1 MRNTTGYLCGALLL
15 SGLVLA
21 GIAAYVAAYVTMA
34 AMLIGL
40 TRGNAGFPRQI
51 LPVYG
56 IVVFGYA
63 LIVAS
68 LPFVYRSPVD
78 LMAPLAL
85 LPLLL
90 MPGVERLLGSA
101 PRQFTAVT
109 FASLCLAGAALGVA
123 AGIAEMLILHPTR
136 VGVWNNPIHFASL
149 TMLLGFMALVGIPEN
164 PSRLRLLYLGGPLL
178 GMGAALLSGSR
189 GPVFAAGLMGLAS
202 IPFLLLWAPR
212 DRRPLAIVAAGMIA
226 LIVALSALGRSRA
239 ASVLEAIASIW
250 QNGLAGAGDV
260 IRSAMYQSAQQA
272 FQQSPVFGHGYGQI
286 MSAAIAVASPEQQE
300 LMAGYDTLH
309 SDIAN
314 FAVLAGSLGLL
325 AYAAFIIAP
334 LALLRANPPAVR
346 LGATILSSGFFAL
359 GLTNGM
365 FGLLP
370 QTVLYAMLLGCLCAL
385 ASARPT
391 ARANIAASLTEEEV
405 SNG

>member
-1 MRNTTGYLCGALLL
+1 MRNTTTYLCAALLL

-34 AMLIGL
+34 VMLVGL
-40 TRGNAGFPRQI
+40 TRRSTGQSSRQL

-56 IVVFGYA
+56 TIALGYA
-63 LIVAS
+63 LIVAT
-68 LPFVYRSPVD
+68 LPFVYRSPLD
-78 LMAPLAL
+78 LLAPLAL
-85 LPLLL
+85 VPMVLL
-90 MPGVERLLGSA
+90 PGVEKLLSSA
-101 PRQFTAVT
+101 PRRFTAVM
-109 FASLCLAGAALGVA
+109 FASLCLAGAALAVA

-178 GMGAALLSGSR
+178 GMVAAFLSGSR
-189 GPVFAAGLMGLAS
+189 GPTFALGLMGLVS
-202 IPFLLLWAPR
+202 FPFLLLWAPR
-212 DRRPLAIVAAGMIA
+212 DRRPLAILAAGMIA
-226 LIVALSALGRSRA
+226 LVVALSALGRSRA
-239 ASVLEAIASIW
+239 ASVVEAIASIW

-260 IRSAMYQSAQQA
+260 IRSAMYQSAQRA
-272 FQQSPVFGHGYGQI
+272 FEQSPVFGHGFGQI
-286 MSAAIAVASPEQQE
+286 MSAAMAVASPEQRE

-314 FAVLAGSLGLL
+314 FAVLAGTIGLL
-325 AYAAFIIAP
+325 AYAAFILAP
-334 LALLRANPPAVR
+334 LGLLRTSTPAVR
-346 LGATILSSGFFAL
+346 LGATILSSGYFAL

-385 ASARPT
+385 ASTRHNPVYP
-391 ARANIAASLTEEEV
+391 AS
-405 SNG
+405 